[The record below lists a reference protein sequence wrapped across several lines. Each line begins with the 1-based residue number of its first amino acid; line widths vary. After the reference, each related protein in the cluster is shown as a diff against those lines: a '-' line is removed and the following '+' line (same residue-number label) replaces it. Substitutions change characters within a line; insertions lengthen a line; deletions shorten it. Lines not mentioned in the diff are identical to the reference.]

1 MQHDD
6 RKTKKKVREHLLA
19 EAVSRSSSIHSWMTF
34 FFPALSRTQNC
45 IAVAISLAALFG
57 TSLNIG
63 PLNAEGSTNRFIAAI
78 AVPPS
83 ENLVLLLE
91 LAFILLIVRCF
102 IGALSKKRSFDLP
115 CLFLSVFFAFAM
127 VFGKTCESFGDPWT
141 VFDGLLGTVATVI
154 SLASFACLGYMG
166 FAFLFSLIDAASN
179 FDSRETIDAVRPRNR
194 ALSFFESHPILA
206 PSCMLGVAWLPLL
219 IAFFPG
225 LFAPGDTL
233 NQISQFFGLPEATSA
248 SIILVDQNVTLN
260 AHHPVVHTL
269 LMGGSVLLGQTVFG
283 SCSIG
288 YFLYIMGQYLV
299 TIITIGYGLNFL
311 KQCHV
316 PGKIRIGLLLFV
328 ALFPW
333 FPEYALLGTK
343 DTLFACS
350 LLLLSISL
358 FRIGSKTYEMAKK
371 DWVILVISL
380 LGFCLLKKG
389 YVVFA
394 LIIMVFALL
403 KASSASRKVV
413 FCTFI
418 GPIAISILLS
428 NVVFPA
434 LSVTSGSSR
443 EMLSIPAQQVAR
455 CVNTFG
461 DEITSVQKDAID
473 KVFDY
478 ETMQNKYNPLL
489 SDPVKNTFNKHAT
502 SDDIKAFLAVWRQL
516 LAEHT
521 GTCLAA
527 TMMNYYGYFYPTEAN
542 PYNYNLE
549 TSRESIENVSSIAPF
564 YDFQHSDSVFTAFV
578 SKSFTLYQALW
589 NNAPLLSLFTQG
601 STYIWALLILIGYHA
616 RKKYRSGA
624 LLVLLPTLLV
634 LCITMIGPCNFIVRY
649 TFPIAFVIPFFIAL
663 LWNRQPTTR
672 RTPPV
677 KRLS

>member
-1 MQHDD
+1 MDLKERQLPL
-6 RKTKKKVREHLLA
+6 V
-19 EAVSRSSSIHSWMTF
+19 EAVSRPKGTYLWIAF
-34 FFPALSRTQNC
+34 FFPSLSRRQNR
-45 IAVAISLAALFG
+45 IAAVISLAVLFG
-57 TSLNIG
+57 TNLNIG
-63 PLNAEGSTNRFIAAI
+63 PLDAVGSANRFIAAI

-83 ENLVLLLE
+83 ESLVLFLE
-91 LAFILLIVRCF
+91 LAFILLIARCL
-102 IGALSKKRSFDLP
+102 IGALSKKQSLDLP

-127 VFGKTCESFGDPWT
+127 VFGKACESFGDPWA
-141 VFDGLLGTVATVI
+141 VFDGFLGTAVTVI
-154 SLASFACLGYMG
+154 SAVSFACLGYMG
-166 FAFLFSLIDAASN
+166 FAFLFSLADKTASN
-179 FDSRETIDAVRPRNR
+179 VGSREAINTGRTRNR
-194 ALSFFESHPILA
+194 ILFLFESHPVLA
-206 PSCMLGVAWLPLL
+206 PSCVLGVAWLPLL

-233 NQISQFFGLPEATSA
+233 NQISQLFGLPEATSA
-248 SIILVDQNVTLN
+248 SIVLIDQNVTLN

-269 LMGGSVLLGQTVFG
+269 LMGGSVLLGQNVFG

-288 YFLYIMGQYLV
+288 YFLYIVGQYLA
-299 TIITIGYGLNFL
+299 TIATIGYGINFL

-316 PGKIRIGLLLFV
+316 PRRIRIGLLLFV

-358 FRIGSKTYEMAKK
+358 FRIGSKTYEMTKK
-371 DWVILVISL
+371 NWAILVISL

-394 LIIMVFALL
+394 LIIMVLAFL
-403 KASSASRKVV
+403 KTSSMSRRAVI
-413 FCTFI
+413 CTFM

-428 NVVFPA
+428 NVLFPA
-434 LSVTSGSSR
+434 LSITSGSSR
-443 EMLSIPAQQVAR
+443 EMISIPAQQVAR

-461 DEITSVQKDAID
+461 DEITLAQRDAID

-478 ETMQNKYNPLL
+478 ETMQDKYNPLL
-489 SDPVKNTFNKHAT
+489 SDPVKNTFNKFAT
-502 SDDIKAFLAVWRQL
+502 PDDIKTFFSVWRQL

-564 YDFQHSDSVFTAFV
+564 YDFQHTDSIFTAIA
-578 SKSFTLYQALW
+578 SKSFALYQALW
-589 NNAPLLSLFTQG
+589 DNAPLLSLFTQG
-601 STYIWALLILIGYHA
+601 STYIWALLLLVGYHA
-616 RKKYRSGA
+616 RKKHRSGV
-624 LLVLLPTLLV
+624 LLALLPTLLV
-634 LCITMIGPCNFIVRY
+634 LCITLIGPCNFIVRY
-649 TFPIAFVIPFFIAL
+649 TFPIAFVVPFFAAL
-663 LWNRQPTTR
+663 LWRRDDRSTTVNTR
-672 RTPPV
+672 R
-677 KRLS
+677 